1 MDTPSDAL
9 LARYLAGECGAAEAR
24 TVEQWRDASP
34 AHRARL
40 DSARAI
46 WVARRPP
53 KAWDVEG
60 MWQRV
65 RRAMGAERRPPAFG
79 RHLRAE
85 PEHRGL
91 GAALA
96 AAAILVLI
104 AGASFVAI
112 RGRDRAPAMREYVT
126 ARGQRADMRLADGTH
141 IVLSVDSKLLVPA
154 DF

>member
-1 MDTPSDAL
+1 MDTPSDTL
-9 LARYLAGECGAAEAR
+9 LARYLAGECSAVEVRA
-24 TVEQWRDASP
+24 VEQWSEADA

-53 KAWDVEG
+53 KTWDVEG

-65 RRAMGAERRPPAFG
+65 RRAMAAERRPPAFG

-91 GAALA
+91 GAGVAPG
-96 AAAILVLI
+96 AILARL

-112 RGRDRAPAMREYVT
+112 RGRDRPAPLRQYVT
-126 ARGQRADMRLADGTH
+126 ARGASGTPP
-141 IVLSVDSKLLVPA
+141 L
-154 DF
+154 

>member
-1 MDTPSDAL
+1 MDTPSDTL
-9 LARYLAGECGAAEAR
+9 LAKYLSGQCSATEAR
-24 TVEQWRDASP
+24 SVEQWSEADA

-40 DSARAI
+40 DCARAI

-65 RRAMGAERRPPAFG
+65 RGAMAAEPRPPAFG

-91 GAALA
+91 KAGLA

-104 AGASFVAI
+104 AGASFVTI
-112 RGRDRAPAMREYVT
+112 RGKDRAPTMREYAT
-126 ARGQRADMRLADGTH
+126 A
-141 IVLSVDSKLLVPA
+141 
-154 DF
+154 